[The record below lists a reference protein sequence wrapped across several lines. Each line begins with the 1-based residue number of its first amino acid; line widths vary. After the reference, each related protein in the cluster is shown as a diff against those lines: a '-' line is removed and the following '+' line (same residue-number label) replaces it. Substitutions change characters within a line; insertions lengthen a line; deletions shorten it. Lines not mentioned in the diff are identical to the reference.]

1 MDAIGRKNCVIGGF
15 LFIILATVGF
25 GSLAY
30 VKDNQTFAALSFVY
44 RGFQGIADA
53 SLSIAGYS
61 IVTLLYPAK
70 KMIYLGFCAT
80 ARGLG
85 SMLGPA
91 LAQIIYTGTNYNFG
105 LTFYIIAG
113 IITLFMFLALFLL
126 PNTLNKR
133 AVRYENN

>member
-1 MDAIGRKNCVIGGF
+1 
-15 LFIILATVGF
+15 
-25 GSLAY
+25 
-30 VKDNQTFAALSFVY
+30 
-44 RGFQGIADA
+44 
-53 SLSIAGYS
+53 
-61 IVTLLYPAK
+61 
-70 KMIYLGFCAT
+70 
-80 ARGLG
+80 
-85 SMLGPA
+85 MLGPA